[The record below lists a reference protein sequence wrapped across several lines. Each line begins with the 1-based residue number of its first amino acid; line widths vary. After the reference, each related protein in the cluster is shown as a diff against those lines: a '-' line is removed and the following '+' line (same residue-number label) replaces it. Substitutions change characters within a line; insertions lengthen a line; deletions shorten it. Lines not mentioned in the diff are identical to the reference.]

1 MKLVKKEYVKYL
13 EWAFKLAYLL
23 LGLVTFNAFLYDSPV
38 QPLLV
43 KGCLI
48 LGALALLGR
57 MIYWKDYVKTPYLV
71 VLVLFCASFGIS
83 ILVNWKYGAGIA
95 DMKWMIWTG
104 FLFFLLYMCDTKR
117 EKSSYKKEFHFF
129 SHVLLLYSG
138 GAAAVS
144 LYLMQTLY
152 HAKWFTSGNELML
165 AGFYWGRLWGVYTDP
180 NYGGVLSTLAVLLCL
195 YHCMTKK
202 SWKKIPY
209 VLILAVNYGYILFA
223 DSRTAELAL
232 ALASV
237 FWLIFAGV
245 TGKWAKKTFALR
257 VLMVVFAAVVFIGGG
272 SHVKTGYSEKIEAE
286 IKIMDA
292 QKQQNTQKQNT
303 QAQNTQKTQK
313 TQQTQQT
320 ERAADLEK
328 DVTNGR
334 IALWKSGLEIWQ
346 TSPVVGTGYN
356 SFLPYVRE
364 KLPDTYAVH
373 NSQEEYVSL
382 HNEYLNIMVYQGLLG
397 IGIFLA
403 FGILVFCRWGKNI
416 LKTEDSDRNYIG
428 ILSACILVV
437 AVAMGFLMEGLYTN
451 SPAAFVLWTFLGYLM
466 QYMQSTK

>member
-180 NYGGVLSTLAVLLCL
+180 NYGGAQYPCGFAVSVSL
-195 YHCMTKK
+195 HDEKK
-202 SWKKIPY
+202 
-209 VLILAVNYGYILFA
+209 
-223 DSRTAELAL
+223 
-232 ALASV
+232 
-237 FWLIFAGV
+237 
-245 TGKWAKKTFALR
+245 
-257 VLMVVFAAVVFIGGG
+257 
-272 SHVKTGYSEKIEAE
+272 
-286 IKIMDA
+286 
-292 QKQQNTQKQNT
+292 
-303 QAQNTQKTQK
+303 
-313 TQQTQQT
+313 
-320 ERAADLEK
+320 LEK
-328 DVTNGR
+328 DTLCTYSCSELWIYSFCRFPDCR
-334 IALWKSGLEIWQ
+334 IGSCPGKC
-346 TSPVVGTGYN
+346 
-356 SFLPYVRE
+356 
-364 KLPDTYAVH
+364 
-373 NSQEEYVSL
+373 
-382 HNEYLNIMVYQGLLG
+382 
-397 IGIFLA
+397 FLA
-403 FGILVFCRWGKNI
+403 DFCRCYRQVGEENI
-416 LKTEDSDRNYIG
+416 CPSCFDGCFCCRCFYRRRFPCENRI
-428 ILSACILVV
+428 
-437 AVAMGFLMEGLYTN
+437 
-451 SPAAFVLWTFLGYLM
+451 
-466 QYMQSTK
+466 